1 MPPRSSVAE
10 PLAVLETLIE
20 RCLHHDEAAWERIVQ
35 HYWRK
40 VFHIAYKFVGTHD
53 EAEDLAQEIFLR
65 LYRTLHTF
73 DRRANFETWL
83 VSVSR
88 NLCIDHYRSARRE
101 RGTIRR
107 EVDPREVMRR
117 AAEDDPLDRLERDD
131 LVGLL
136 KRALETLPP
145 ALKTAVVLCDLE
157 ELSYQEIARR
167 LQLPEGTVKSRIHR
181 GRAALK
187 RALRRLLD
195 AAQRAAPPG
204 AAGTAEPTHR
214 GVNE

>member
-1 MPPRSSVAE
+1 MASGSPATPATIPE
-10 PLAVLETLIE
+10 ALID
-20 RCLHHDEAAWERIVQ
+20 RCLNHDEAAWERIVRQ
-35 HYWRK
+35 YWRK

-53 EAEDLAQEIFLR
+53 AAEDLTQEIFLR

-101 RGTIRR
+101 RETISRD
-107 EVDPREVMRR
+107 VDVRDVTVTAP
-117 AAEDDPLDRLERDD
+117 DTHHPLERLEREDQ
-131 LVGLL
+131 VALL
-136 KRALETLPP
+136 KRALDQVPATLR
-145 ALKTAVVLCDLE
+145 TVVVLCDLQ

-167 LQLPEGTVKSRIHR
+167 LRLPEGTVKSRIHR

-187 RALRRLLD
+187 RELTRLLEER
-195 AAQRAAPPG
+195 APCRPGRAADISGPG
-204 AAGTAEPTHR
+204 QLGAEP
-214 GVNE
+214 